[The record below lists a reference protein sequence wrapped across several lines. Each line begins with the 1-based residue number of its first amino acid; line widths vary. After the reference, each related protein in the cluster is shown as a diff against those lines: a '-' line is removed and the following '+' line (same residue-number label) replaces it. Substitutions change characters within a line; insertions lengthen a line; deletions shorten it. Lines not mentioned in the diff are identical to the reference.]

1 MWFSAIR
8 LQIHEL
14 QFLSDDNC
22 GLAVV
27 DYDQLLR
34 VHPLHLLRVAK
45 YPLQP
50 FASTLPAARFV
61 RLLHLL
67 TFQQL
72 LQLLTASICRK
83 RQFSNWQETAY
94 FAIPLRCHSHWI
106 ENQGNF
112 ILAISSPLMI
122 AASYATMRRA
132 TWPSFSPLRCFL
144 SIQCSLQLSFGPVIS
159 FQVEILKISLL
170 AFYSELTW
178 GLTHFPKEGEFY
190 FTLWMS

>member
-1 MWFSAIR
+1 MLLFQIR
-8 LQIHEL
+8 LQVCLHH
-14 QFLSDDNC
+14 FLSDDNC

-72 LQLLTASICRK
+72 LQL
-83 RQFSNWQETAY
+83 
-94 FAIPLRCHSHWI
+94 
-106 ENQGNF
+106 
-112 ILAISSPLMI
+112 
-122 AASYATMRRA
+122 
-132 TWPSFSPLRCFL
+132 
-144 SIQCSLQLSFGPVIS
+144 
-159 FQVEILKISLL
+159 
-170 AFYSELTW
+170 
-178 GLTHFPKEGEFY
+178 
-190 FTLWMS
+190 